1 MALTPFEIRLEVLK
15 MAKELLVEEYHSQRS
30 ALEQEFFS
38 KNDIEKNAMLQ
49 DKAYVMP
56 SYPKMP
62 EFPTEKDIMR
72 KAKHLNE
79 FISKG

>member
-15 MAKELLVEEYHSQRS
+15 MAKELLVEEYHTQRT
-30 ALEQEFFS
+30 ALEQEYYS
-38 KNDIEKNAMLQ
+38 KAEAEKNAMLQ
-49 DKAYVMP
+49 DKAFVLP
-56 SYPKMP
+56 NFPKMP
-62 EFPTEKDIMR
+62 DFPNEKDIMK

>member
-15 MAKELLVEEYHSQRS
+15 MAKELLVEEYHTQRTT
-30 ALEQEFFS
+30 LEQEFFS
-38 KNDIEKNAMLQ
+38 KSEVEKNAMLQ
-49 DKAYVMP
+49 NKAFVMP
-56 SYPKMP
+56 EYPKMP
-62 EFPTEKDIMR
+62 EFPTEKDIMK

>member
-15 MAKELLVEEYHSQRS
+15 MAKELLVEEYHTQRS
-30 ALEQEFFS
+30 ALEQDFFS
-38 KNDIEKNAMLQ
+38 KSDIEKYAMSCN
-49 DKAYVMP
+49 KAYVMP
-56 SYPKMP
+56 EYPKMP